1 MKRNI
6 IEKKANQYYET
17 QGEWLDRI
25 AGNISRCLALSAIV
39 IAVAVSVVYI
49 ATKMWANL
57 ALALVAIIVLSFA
70 LANRD

>member
-1 MKRNI
+1 MKAL
-6 IEKKANQYYET
+6 IEKKANQYFET
-17 QGEWLDRI
+17 QGEWIYRI
-25 AGNISRCLALSAIV
+25 AGNIARCLALSAIV

>member
-6 IEKKANQYYET
+6 IEAKKGYET

-25 AGNISRCLALSAIV
+25 AGNIARCLALSAIV

>member
-6 IEKKANQYYET
+6 IEKKATQYFET

-25 AGNISRCLALSAIV
+25 AGNLTRCLALSAIV

-57 ALALVAIIVLSFA
+57 ALALVAIFVLSIA

>member
-1 MKRNI
+1 MKRI
-6 IEKKANQYYET
+6 IEKKATQYFET

-25 AGNISRCLALSAIV
+25 AGNLARCLALSAIV

-57 ALALVAIIVLSFA
+57 ALALMAIIALSFA
-70 LANRD
+70 IANRD